1 MTDSDVHDRRK
12 VADLPG
18 YQELEPEVLFV
29 HSSAADRVTEAVEQ
43 LAGLP
48 DGSGHDPDGWVRHE
62 IRRLLIEL
70 DRVEGLAPR
79 AATLAEIRE
88 EARSVSP

>member
-1 MTDSDVHDRRK
+1 MSDSDVHDRRK

-18 YQELEPEVLFV
+18 YQELDPEVLFV
-29 HSSAADRVTEAVEQ
+29 HSGATDRVTEAVEL

-62 IRRLLIEL
+62 IRRLLHEL
-70 DRVEGLAPR
+70 DRVEGLLPR
-79 AATLAEIRE
+79 AATLADIRE
-88 EARSVSP
+88 EANSVEF